1 MLQIINKFKVI
12 WIAQILVSL
21 AKTEKR
27 IVGGREA
34 KPRKVNFLTFPA
46 CF

>member
-1 MLQIINKFKVI
+1 MLQIINKFIVI
-12 WIAQILVSL
+12 WIVQILVSL

-34 KPRKVNFLTFPA
+34 KPRKDDFIPSSINS
-46 CF
+46 